1 MYFYGYFKQF
11 ADTEDKMN
19 DNMRAKFTDK
29 ACTGGKIVKVSD
41 AEWNLQR
48 MLYVPG
54 CYKEPACRASG
65 LLDDF
70 SRLAD
75 RYDHAYDSEISNL
88 RDIAEEI
95 LHDNEKCFYNL
106 PNFHRQRRKWVE
118 FYIRIWET
126 FDTGRPWPEYGA
138 ILVPDFEG
146 SDLIFEFSD
155 SSAEDWLTGFEEMLR
170 GVREEVKQ
178 AKSDIDDY
186 VFHTDFSGGVS
197 SIHIEIPKKDPRD
210 FADDEFNY
218 EVRRLTAEIED
229 RVKKLRAYGL
239 DETIIESL
247 FQQKPELSRLVVTE
261 DFRILLPDY
270 NGLEIKMEPIQK
282 AVYLLF
288 LRHPDGIM
296 FKYLPEFRAEFE
308 SIYMSITNREDISS
322 IQQSIDRVL
331 DPTNNSINEK
341 CARIRA
347 AFISRFDDRLAKEY
361 YITGH
366 AGKPK
371 KIELYRSLV
380 KMECR
385 IPRQAASPR
394 L

>member
-1 MYFYGYFKQF
+1 
-11 ADTEDKMN
+11 MN

-29 ACTGGKIVKVSD
+29 ACTGGRIVKVSD
-41 AEWNLQR
+41 AEWGIR
-48 MLYVPG
+48 GMLYVPG
-54 CYKEPACRASG
+54 RYKEPACRASG

-75 RYDHAYDSEISNL
+75 KYDYAYDSEILNL
-88 RDIAEEI
+88 RYIAEEI

-106 PNFHRQRRKWVE
+106 PNFHRQRRKWAE
-118 FYIRIWET
+118 FYMRIWET

-138 ILVPDFEG
+138 ILVPDFEE
-146 SDLIFEFSD
+146 SDLIFEFSN
-155 SSAEDWLTGFEEMLR
+155 SSAEDWIAGFDEMLK
-170 GVREEVKQ
+170 EETELHSETTSRQ
-178 AKSDIDDY
+178 ELD
-186 VFHTDFSGGVS
+186 VFYTCFSGENYT
-197 SIHIEIPKKDPRD
+197 IDLCRRDHQKEDPQE
-210 FADDEFNY
+210 FADKEFRS

-261 DFRILLPDY
+261 DFSILLPDY
-270 NGLEIKMEPIQK
+270 NGLEIKMEPLQK

-288 LRHPDGIM
+288 LRHPEGIM
-296 FKYLPEFRAEFE
+296 FKHLPGYRTEFD
-308 SIYMSITNREDISS
+308 SIYMAITKRGDGIA

-361 YITGH
+361 YITGY
-366 AGKPK
+366 AGNPK
-371 KIELYRSLV
+371 RIELDRSLV
-380 KMECR
+380 RMECI
-385 IPRQAASPR
+385 IPYDDRN

>member
-1 MYFYGYFKQF
+1 
-11 ADTEDKMN
+11 MN
-19 DNMRAKFTDK
+19 DNITDK

-41 AEWNLQR
+41 AEWNLRR

-54 CYKEPACRASG
+54 RYKASNNQASG

-75 RYDHAYDSEISNL
+75 KYDYAYDSEISNL
-88 RDIAEEI
+88 RDITEDVF
-95 LHDNEKCFYNL
+95 HTDRKCFYNL
-106 PNFHRQRRKWVE
+106 PNLDRDRQCRKWSE

-146 SDLIFEFSD
+146 RDLIFEFSD

-170 GVREEVKQ
+170 GVREEVEQ
-178 AKSDIDDY
+178 AEPDIDDY
-186 VFHTDFSGGVS
+186 VFHTDFSGEVS
-197 SIHIEIPKKDPRD
+197 SIHIEIPEKDPRD
-210 FADDEFNY
+210 FADDEFSS

-229 RVKKLRAYGL
+229 RVKRLRAYGL
-239 DETIIESL
+239 DERIIESI
-247 FQQKPELSRLVVTE
+247 FMQKPQLSRLVVTE

-270 NGLEIKMEPIQK
+270 NGLEIKMEPLQK

-361 YITGH
+361 YITGY

-371 KIELYRSLV
+371 KIELDRSLV
-380 KMECR
+380 QMDCI
-385 IPRQAASPR
+385 IPYDDRN